1 MILVHPFFINPLAIK
16 NNKINIIVLE
26 QQKLFTKFIA
36 EIFSQISSGDGS
48 CILSQDGKEIDLS
61 KTMDIVVDV
70 FNISVNQKKAVNK
83 LHAVLSGIAQESEH
97 YLVTKELLMNINV
110 YLGTIIKEQSL
121 PLTYNETL
129 DVLGIFK
136 FADVKFVEEKE
147 CLPEKLI
154 DYMEVMREYC
164 GLECFVFVN
173 LKSYISTP
181 ELKAFYQDI
190 LYQGFNV
197 ILLESRMD
205 SESNGLEEWENVA
218 ILDKD
223 LCEF

>member
-16 NNKINIIVLE
+16 NNKINVIVLE
-26 QQKLFTKFIA
+26 QQQLFTKFIA
-36 EIFSQISSGDGS
+36 EIFSQISSGVGS
-48 CILSQDGKEIDLS
+48 FVLSQDGKQIDLS

-83 LHAVLSGIAQESEH
+83 LHTVLSSIAQESEY
-97 YLVTKELLMNINV
+97 YLPTNELLTNINV
-110 YLGTIIKEQSL
+110 YLGTIIKEQFLS
-121 PLTYNETL
+121 LTYNEAL
-129 DVLGIFK
+129 DILGIFK

-164 GLECFVFVN
+164 GLEYFVFVN
-173 LKSYISTP
+173 LKSYISTS

-197 ILLESRMD
+197 ILVESRID
-205 SESNGLEEWENVA
+205 SESNGLEELENIV